1 MNTTSI
7 YSGTPTISVVDN
19 RNLEIRL
26 LQYNRISAED
36 PADEYILRNTYTAL
50 GYLDS
55 SMDPRLF
62 AQYQEDSGTPANIRN
77 MASLRGEALR
87 TESVDAGRKAELFDI
102 EGRPVWLIDA
112 NGTQTTLEYDVL
124 GRPTAVFEQQEGK
137 ESPRCRERFIYGE
150 KEAGA
155 QANNLS
161 GQLVRHYDTAGRIQT
176 DSFSLAGMPLHQS
189 RQLLENWDHP
199 GDWSIGEES
208 AWASLLDAE
217 TYDTSW
223 RYDAQD
229 RVLAQTD
236 AKGNLQQLA
245 YNAAGQPQAVSLT
258 LQDQAEQ
265 RIWNRIDYSAAGQ
278 VQLAEA
284 GNGVVTEYTYEE
296 STQRLIR
303 KKDSR
308 QLSSGEREVLQD
320 YRYEYDPVGNILSIC
335 NEAEQVRYFR
345 NQAVAPKRQYA
356 YDALYQLV
364 SSSGRESDALRQ
376 QTSLPPLI
384 TPIPLDDSQYVN
396 YAEKYSYDRAGNL
409 IKLSHNGASQY
420 TRNVYVDKSSNRG
433 IWRQGE
439 DIPDIAPSFDR
450 AGNQQAL
457 FPGRPLEWDTR
468 NQLSRVHM
476 VVREGSDNDWE
487 GYLYDSSGM
496 RIVKRSTRKTQTT
509 TQTDTT
515 LYLPGLELRIRQ
527 TGDRVTEALQVITV
541 DEGAGQVRVLHWEE
555 GTEPGGIANDQYR
568 YSLNDHLGSSLLEV
582 DRQGQII
589 SKEEFYPY
597 GGTALWTARSEVEAS
612 YKTKRYSGKEL
623 DATGLYYY
631 GYRYYMPWLG
641 RWLNP
646 DPAGTVDGLNL
657 YRMVR
662 NNPIGLMDPDGNAPE
677 NTVDYSDVITAYSAG
692 NGDLFYGLSGP
703 RTDYIKAVEPRFD
716 VDAPNAPPMVID
728 QYNNM
733 VATKI
738 TVALHEKYGNKMS
751 KYVASEA
758 NIQKYAKKFQ
768 VGEGLQG
775 SVMKARKNYPLWD
788 DYFNLGEGKPK
799 FNISGIYKETAENYG
814 SDFYHSF
821 LFKNH
826 LANRLLWKRGSK
838 LGIEIAASNERT
850 KIHFVLDN
858 LNIEQVVTKNPEGG
872 QSITASELRY
882 IYRNRERLN
891 GRVIFYRNGQRLDKA
906 PWEEKP
912 DEWSSYQPGLRQ
924 SSSSRAKERGI
935 GNFFRRFSMKRK

>member
-1 MNTTSI
+1 MD
-7 YSGTPTISVVDN
+7 YQDDRGTP
-19 RNLEIRL
+19 
-26 LQYNRISAED
+26 
-36 PADEYILRNTYTAL
+36 P
-50 GYLDS
+50 
-55 SMDPRLF
+55 
-62 AQYQEDSGTPANIRN
+62 NIRT

-87 TESVDAGRKAELFDI
+87 SESVDAGRKAELFDI

-112 NGTQTTLEYDVL
+112 NGTQTTLEYDGL

-137 ESPRCRERFIYGE
+137 EFPQCRERLIYGE
-150 KEAGA
+150 KEADA
-155 QANNLS
+155 QANNLR

-176 DSFSLAGMPLHQS
+176 DSFSLAGIPLHQS
-189 RQLLENWDHP
+189 RQLLKNWDHP
-199 GDWSIGEES
+199 GDWSMEEES
-208 AWASLLDAE
+208 AWASLLAGE

-236 AKGNLQQLA
+236 AKGNLQQLT
-245 YNAAGQPQAVSLT
+245 YNDAGQPQAVSLT
-258 LQDQAEQ
+258 LQGQAEQ
-265 RIWNRIDYSAAGQ
+265 RIWNRIEYNAAGQ

-284 GNGVVTEYTYEE
+284 GNSVITEYTYEE

-308 QLSSGEREVLQD
+308 GLPSGEGEVLQD

-335 NEAEQVRYFR
+335 NEAEPVRYFR

-384 TPIPLDDSQYVN
+384 TPIPLDDSQYIN

-420 TRNVYVDKSSNRG
+420 TTNVYVDKRSNRG
-433 IWRQGE
+433 LWRPGE
-439 DIPDIAPSFDR
+439 DIPDIAASFDR

-476 VVREGSDNDWE
+476 VVREGGDNDWE
-487 GYLYDSSGM
+487 GYLYDSSGI
-496 RIVKRSTRKTQTT
+496 RIVKRCTRKTQIT
-509 TQTDTT
+509 TQADTT

-527 TGDRVTEALQVITV
+527 TGDRVTEALQVVTL
-541 DEGAGQVRVLHWEE
+541 DEGAGQVRVLHWEDE
-555 GTEPGGIANDQYR
+555 TEPGGIANDQYR
-568 YSLNDHLGSSLLEV
+568 YSLHDHLGSSILEL
-582 DRQGQII
+582 DKQGQII

-612 YKTKRYSGKEL
+612 YKTTRYSGKEL

-662 NNPIGLMDPDGNAPE
+662 NNPISLMDPDGNAPI
-677 NTVDYSDVITAYSAG
+677 NMADYSAEH
-692 NGDLFYGLSGP
+692 GDLFYGLSGE
-703 RTDYIKAVEPRFD
+703 RGRYIKKFNPAFNME
-716 VDAPNAPPMVID
+716 DANAPAMVID
-728 QYNNM
+728 QYNNS
-733 VATKI
+733 
-738 TVALHEKYGNKMS
+738 VALSINLSYPVTQLMEY
-751 KYVASEA
+751 
-758 NIQKYAKKFQ
+758 QKDLKKSAGKLKVPKDLKQ
-768 VGEGLQG
+768 SIL
-775 SVMKARKNYPLWD
+775 KDPKKNYPLWN
-788 DYFNLGEGKPK
+788 DYFNIGEAKAK
-799 FNISGIYKETAENYG
+799 FNISGIFKETAKKYG
-814 SDFYHSF
+814 SDQYHKLISGRMIE
-821 LFKNH
+821 
-826 LANRLLWKRGSK
+826 APLLWKRGSK
-838 LGIEIAASNERT
+838 LGLEIAATNQRT

-858 LNIEQVVTKNPEGG
+858 LNIEQVVTKEGSGG

-882 IYRNRERLN
+882 IYRNRDRLE
-891 GRVIFYRNGQRLDKA
+891 GRVIFYRNNERLDQA
-906 PWEEKP
+906 PWQENP
-912 DEWSSYQPGLRQ
+912 GLWSQYQPSLRG
-924 SSSSRAKERGI
+924 SSTSGAKERGI
-935 GNFFRRFSMKRK
+935 GNFFRRLSMRRK

>member
-7 YSGTPTISVVDN
+7 YSGTPTISVIDN
-19 RNLEIRL
+19 RNLEIRTL
-26 LQYNRISAED
+26 RYNRISAED

-55 SMDPRLF
+55 SMDPRLLLD
-62 AQYQEDSGTPANIRN
+62 YQDDSGTLPNIRTL
-77 MASLRGEALR
+77 ASLRGEALR
-87 TESVDAGRKAELFDI
+87 SESVDAGRKAELFDI
-102 EGRPVWLIDA
+102 EGRSVWFIDA
-112 NGTQTTLEYDVL
+112 NGTQTSLEYDVL
-124 GRPTAVFEQQEGK
+124 GRPTAVFEQKEGTQ
-137 ESPRCRERFIYGE
+137 SPWCRERFIYGE
-150 KEAGA
+150 KEADA
-155 QANNLS
+155 QTNNLR

-199 GDWSIGEES
+199 GDWSIEEES
-208 AWASLLDAE
+208 AWVSLLAAE

-236 AKGNLQQLA
+236 AKGNLQQLT

-265 RIWNRIDYSAAGQ
+265 QIWNRVEYSAAGQ

-284 GNGVVTEYTYEE
+284 GNGVITEYTYEE

-308 QLSSGEREVLQD
+308 QLSSGEREILQD
-320 YRYEYDPVGNILSIC
+320 YHYESDPVGNILSIC
-335 NEAEQVRYFR
+335 NEAEPVRYFR

-364 SSSGRESDALRQ
+364 SSSGRESDSLRQ

-384 TPIPLDDSQYVN
+384 TPIPLDDSQYVT

-409 IKLSHNGASQY
+409 IKLSHTGASQY

-439 DIPDIAPSFDR
+439 DIPDIAASFDR

-476 VVREGSDNDWE
+476 VVREGGDNDWE

-515 LYLPGLELRIRQ
+515 LYLPGLELRIRK

-555 GTEPGGIANDQYR
+555 ETEPDGITNDQYR
-568 YSLNDHLGSSLLEV
+568 YSLNDHLGSSSLEV
-582 DRQGQII
+582 DWQGQII

-597 GGTALWTARSEVEAS
+597 GGTALWAARTEVEAS
-612 YKTKRYSGKEL
+612 YKTIRYSGKEL

-631 GYRYYMPWLG
+631 GHRYYMPWLG

-662 NNPIGLMDPDGNAPE
+662 NNPIGLMDPDGNLPINMA
-677 NTVDYSDVITAYSAG
+677 DYSFVH
-692 NGDLFYGLSGP
+692 GDLVYGLSKERG
-703 RTDYIKAVEPRFD
+703 RYLKIFN
-716 VDAPNAPPMVID
+716 PNFNIEKSDSPAMVID
-728 QYNNM
+728 QYNNN
-733 VATKI
+733 
-738 TVALHEKYGNKMS
+738 VALSITNQYNLEELM
-751 KYVASEA
+751 
-758 NIQKYAKKFQ
+758 KFQ
-768 VGEGLQG
+768 KDPQ
-775 SVMKARKNYPLWD
+775 KAARKIKVPEGNRLSRNENYPLWH
-788 DYFNLGEGKPK
+788 DYINIGEAKATFKASHIFQEVKG
-799 FNISGIYKETAENYG
+799 NYG
-814 SDFYHSF
+814 KDYYHKLLLDRMIESP
-821 LFKNH
+821 
-826 LANRLLWKRGSK
+826 LLWKRGSK

-858 LNIEQVVTKNPEGG
+858 LNIEQVVTKEGSGG

-891 GRVIFYRNGQRLDKA
+891 GRVIFYRNNERLEQA
-906 PWEEKP
+906 PWEENP
-912 DEWSSYQPGLRQ
+912 DLWSKYQPGLRQ
-924 SSSSRAKERGI
+924 SSSSRVKERGI

>member
-19 RNLEIRL
+19 RNLEIRI
-26 LQYNRISAED
+26 LQYNRIAAED
-36 PADEYILRNTYTAL
+36 PADEYILRNTYTPL
-50 GYLDS
+50 SYLDS
-55 SMDPRLF
+55 SMDPRMF
-62 AQYQEDSGTPANIRN
+62 SYYQDDRGTPPNIRT

-87 TESVDAGRKAELFDI
+87 SESVDAGRKAELFDI
-102 EGRPVWLIDA
+102 EGRPVWLFDA
-112 NGTQTTLEYDVL
+112 NGTETTLEYDRL
-124 GRPTAVFEQQEGK
+124 GRPTAVFEKQEGTQ
-137 ESPRCRERFIYGE
+137 SPQCRERFIYGE
-150 KEAGA
+150 KEADA
-155 QANNLS
+155 QANNLR

-176 DSFSLAGMPLHQS
+176 DSFSLAGLPLRQS
-189 RQLLENWDHP
+189 RQLLKNWDEP
-199 GDWSIGEES
+199 GDWSMDEES
-208 AWASLLDAE
+208 AWASLLAAE
-217 TYDTSW
+217 AYDTNW

-229 RVLAQTD
+229 RVVAQTD

-245 YNAAGQPQAVSLT
+245 YNDAGQPQAVSLT
-258 LQDQAEQ
+258 LEGQAEQ
-265 RIWNRIDYSAAGQ
+265 RIWNRIEYNAAGQ
-278 VQLAEA
+278 VDLAEA
-284 GNGVVTEYTYEE
+284 GNGVITEYTYEE

-308 QLSSGEREVLQD
+308 GLSSGEREVLQD
-320 YRYEYDPVGNILSIC
+320 YRYEYDPVGNILSIY
-335 NEAEQVRYFR
+335 NGAEPVRYFR
-345 NQAVAPKRQYA
+345 NQAVAPRRQYA

-376 QTSLPPLI
+376 QPSLPPLI

-420 TRNVYVDKSSNRG
+420 TTNVYVDKRSNRG
-433 IWRQGE
+433 IWQQGE
-439 DIPDIAPSFDR
+439 DIPDIAASFDR

-476 VVREGSDNDWE
+476 VVREGGDNDWE

-527 TGDRVTEALQVITV
+527 TGDRITEALQVITV
-541 DEGAGQVRVLHWEE
+541 DEGAGQVRVLHWED

-568 YSLNDHLGSSLLEV
+568 YSLNDHLSSSLLEV
-582 DRQGQII
+582 DGQGQIM

-612 YKTKRYSGKEL
+612 YKTIRYSGKER

-631 GYRYYMPWLG
+631 GHRYYMPWLG

-646 DPAGTVDGLNL
+646 DPAGMVDGLNL

-662 NNPIGLMDPDGNAPE
+662 NNPIGLMDPNGNAPI
-677 NTVDYSDVITAYSAG
+677 NIADYSAEH
-692 NGDLFYGLSGP
+692 GDLVYGLSGSRP
-703 RTDYIKAVEPRFD
+703 NYLTKFNPNFKLDDPKAP
-716 VDAPNAPPMVID
+716 AMVID
-728 QYNNM
+728 QYNNT

-738 TVALHEKYGNKMS
+738 TVDLSEKYKDKMF

-758 NIQKYAKKFQ
+758 NIKKYAKKFQ
-768 VGEGLQG
+768 VGEGLQK
-775 SVMKARKNYPLWD
+775 SVMEARKDYPLWN
-788 DYFNLGEGKPK
+788 DYFNIGKDKPK
-799 FNISGIYKETAENYG
+799 FNISGIYKETSEKYG
-814 SDFYHSF
+814 IDFYHSF
-821 LFKNH
+821 LFQNH

-858 LNIEQVVTKNPEGG
+858 LNIEQVVTKEGSGG

-891 GRVIFYRNGQRLDKA
+891 GRVIFYRNNERLEQA
-906 PWEEKP
+906 PWEENS
-912 DEWSSYQPGLRQ
+912 DLWSKYQPGLRQ
-924 SSSSRAKERGI
+924 SSIQSSSSRVKERGI

>member
-1 MNTTSI
+1 MKRTSI

-19 RNLEIRL
+19 RNLEIRI
-26 LQYNRISAED
+26 LQYNRIAAED
-36 PADEYILRNTYTAL
+36 LSDEYILRNTYTAS

-62 AQYQEDSGTPANIRN
+62 AQYQEDSGTPPNLRTA
-77 MASLRGEALR
+77 ASLRGEALR
-87 TESVDAGRKAELFDI
+87 TESADAGRKAELFDI

-124 GRPTAVFEQQEGK
+124 GRPAAVFEQQEGTD
-137 ESPRCRERFIYGE
+137 SPRCRERLIYGE
-150 KEAGA
+150 KEADA
-155 QANNLS
+155 QANNLR

-189 RQLLENWDHP
+189 RQLLKNWDHP
-199 GDWSIGEES
+199 GDWSMEEES
-208 AWASLLDAE
+208 AWASLLAGE

-236 AKGNLQQLA
+236 AKGNLQQLS
-245 YNAAGQPQAVSLT
+245 YNDAGQPQAVGLT
-258 LQDQAEQ
+258 LQGQAEQ
-265 RIWNRIDYSAAGQ
+265 RIWNRIEYNAAGQ

-284 GNGVVTEYTYEE
+284 GNGVITEYTYEE

-335 NEAEQVRYFR
+335 NEAESVRYFR

-376 QTSLPPLI
+376 QTSLPALI

-396 YAEKYSYDRAGNL
+396 YSEKYSYDRAGNL

-420 TRNVYVDKSSNRG
+420 ITNVYVDKSSNRG

-439 DIPDIAPSFDR
+439 DIPDIAASFDR

-457 FPGRPLEWDTR
+457 FPGRPLEWDAR

-476 VVREGSDNDWE
+476 VVREGGDNDWE

-527 TGDRVTEALQVITV
+527 TGDRVTEVLQVITV
-541 DEGAGQVRVLHWEE
+541 DEGAGQARVLHWED

-568 YSLNDHLGSSLLEV
+568 YSLNDHLSSSLLEV
-582 DRQGQII
+582 DGQGQII

-612 YKTKRYSGKEL
+612 YKTMRYSGKEL

-662 NNPIGLMDPDGNAPE
+662 NNPIGLMDPDGNAPI
-677 NTVDYSDVITAYSAG
+677 NKADYRTE
-692 NGDLFYGLSGP
+692 NGDLFYGLSGE
-703 RTDYIKAVEPRFD
+703 RGRYIKIFD
-716 VDAPNAPPMVID
+716 SNFANLRTTEEKTQYPVIIDA
-728 QYNNM
+728 YNNK
-733 VATKI
+733 V
-738 TVALHEKYGNKMS
+738 VS
-751 KYVASEA
+751 
-758 NIQKYAKKFQ
+758 
-768 VGEGLQG
+768 
-775 SVMKARKNYPLWD
+775 SVLKNYPLKTLGNLMKEPKKYASKIKVPKNLKLDAEKANFPLWA
-788 DYFNLGEGKPK
+788 DYFKLAEENAK
-799 FNISGIYKETAENYG
+799 FNISGIFKDVAKKYG
-814 SDFYHSF
+814 SDQYHEWETGSAIG
-821 LFKNH
+821 
-826 LANRLLWKRGSK
+826 LAPKLLWKRGSK
-838 LGIEIAASNERT
+838 LGLEIAATNQRT

-858 LNIEQVVTKNPEGG
+858 LNIEQVVTKEGSGG

-882 IYRNRERLN
+882 IYRNRDRLE
-891 GRVIFYRNGQRLDKA
+891 GRVIFYRNNERLDQA
-906 PWEEKP
+906 PWQENP
-912 DEWSSYQPGLRQ
+912 GLWSQYQPSLRG
-924 SSSSRAKERGI
+924 SSTSGAKERGI
-935 GNFFRRFSMKRK
+935 GNFFRRLSMRR

>member
-1 MNTTSI
+1 MICSAQHGEMEVKPMNTTSI

-19 RNLEIRL
+19 RNLEIRTL
-26 LQYNRISAED
+26 RYNRIAAGD
-36 PADEYILRNTYTAL
+36 PEDEYILRNTYTAL

-62 AQYQEDSGTPANIRN
+62 AQYQEDSGTRPNLRT
-77 MASLRGEALR
+77 MASLRGEALSS
-87 TESVDAGRKAELFDI
+87 ESVDAGRKAELFDI

-124 GRPTAVFEQQEGK
+124 GRPAAVFEQQEGTD
-137 ESPRCRERFIYGE
+137 SPQCRERFIYGE
-150 KEAGA
+150 KEADA
-155 QANNLS
+155 QANNLR

-176 DSFSLAGMPLHQS
+176 DSFTLAGLPLRQS
-189 RQLLENWDHP
+189 RQLLKNWDEP
-199 GDWSIGEES
+199 GGWSMDEES
-208 AWASLLDAE
+208 AWASLLAAE
-217 TYDTSW
+217 AYDTNW

-236 AKGNLQQLA
+236 AKGNLQQLT

-258 LQDQAEQ
+258 LEGQAEQ
-265 RIWNRIDYSAAGQ
+265 RIWNRIEYNAAGQ
-278 VQLAEA
+278 VDLAEA
-284 GNGVVTEYTYEE
+284 GNGIVTEYTYEE

-308 QLSSGEREVLQD
+308 QLSSGKREVLQD

-335 NEAEQVRYFR
+335 NEAEPVRYFR

-396 YAEKYSYDRAGNL
+396 YAQKYSYDRAGNL

-420 TRNVYVDKSSNRG
+420 TTNVYVDKSSNRG

-439 DIPDIAPSFDR
+439 DIPDIAASFDR

-468 NQLSRVHM
+468 NQLCRVHM
-476 VVREGSDNDWE
+476 VVREGGDNDWE

-496 RIVKRSTRKTQTT
+496 RIVKRYTRKTQTT

-541 DEGAGQVRVLHWEE
+541 DEGAGQVRVLHWED
-555 GTEPGGIANDQYR
+555 GTEPGGIGNDQYR

-582 DRQGQII
+582 DGQGQII

-612 YKTKRYSGKEL
+612 YKTIRYSGKEL

-646 DPAGTVDGLNL
+646 DPAGTIDGLNL

-662 NNPIGLMDPDGNAPE
+662 NNPVGLMDPDGNAPI
-677 NTVDYSDVITAYSAG
+677 NMADYSAE
-692 NGDLFYGLSGP
+692 NGDLFYGLSGE
-703 RTDYIKAVEPRFD
+703 RGRYIKKFNPGFNMEDPS
-716 VDAPNAPPMVID
+716 APAMVID
-728 QYNNM
+728 QYNNN
-733 VATKI
+733 
-738 TVALHEKYGNKMS
+738 VALSINLSYPVTQLMDF
-751 KYVASEA
+751 
-758 NIQKYAKKFQ
+758 QKDLKKSAGKLKVPKDLKQ
-768 VGEGLQG
+768 
-775 SVMKARKNYPLWD
+775 SVLKDPKKNYPLWN
-788 DYFNLGEGKPK
+788 DYFNIGTSVAS
-799 FNISGIYKETAENYG
+799 SG
-814 SDFYHSF
+814 
-821 LFKNH
+821 
-826 LANRLLWKRGSK
+826 
-838 LGIEIAASNERT
+838 
-850 KIHFVLDN
+850 
-858 LNIEQVVTKNPEGG
+858 
-872 QSITASELRY
+872 
-882 IYRNRERLN
+882 
-891 GRVIFYRNGQRLDKA
+891 
-906 PWEEKP
+906 
-912 DEWSSYQPGLRQ
+912 
-924 SSSSRAKERGI
+924 
-935 GNFFRRFSMKRK
+935 